1 MVATDAAVYSS
12 TPMSE
17 GMRIALI
24 AALVMLLVPN
34 IAATAV
40 VLRSHT
46 ATPRQKALQTSLV
59 WLIPLLGAV
68 VVMTFHALDRRK
80 QGPQPGSPGLDGS
93 EIEAGLGA
101 RHDGHHY

>member
-12 TPMSE
+12 TPRSE

-24 AALVMLLVPN
+24 AALVALLIAN
-34 IAATAV
+34 ITATAV

-46 ATPRQKALQTSLV
+46 ATLRQKALQTSLV

-68 VVMTFHALDRRK
+68 VVVTFHWLDRRK
-80 QGPQPGSPGLDGS
+80 PGPQSDSSGLDVSDINIGA
-93 EIEAGLGA
+93 AGQE
-101 RHDGHHY
+101 RHDP